1 VNHQPADPSYQRG
14 DRIALEH
21 TTDPYTR
28 LTPGTQGTVTGYD
41 PQHGQLHVAWDDGST
56 LTMLLTDGDRVRLLA
71 PGPAPAPPAHRL
83 RPRHAGSRAQVGGE
97 AGDGHPPQDI
107 TDPRPG

>member
-1 VNHQPADPSYQRG
+1 VNRQPADPGYQRG

-41 PQHGQLHVAWDDGST
+41 GRLGQLAVAWDDGST
-56 LTMLLTDGDRVRLLA
+56 LSMLLRDGDQVRLI
-71 PGPAPAPPAHRL
+71 APARPPAGSL
-83 RPRHAGSRAQVGGE
+83 RESRAGPRGGRFRR
-97 AGDGHPPQDI
+97 GHLDETPEGPQQGQ
-107 TDPRPG
+107 RG

>member
-1 VNHQPADPSYQRG
+1 VNHQPADPGYQRG

-41 PQHGQLHVAWDDGST
+41 PRHGQFSNRRASRDSYDLLICVADVSVT
-56 LTMLLTDGDRVRLLA
+56 LTGGGLRGRLS
-71 PGPAPAPPAHRL
+71 RL
-83 RPRHAGSRAQVGGE
+83 GSGHSSSAVPRF
-97 AGDGHPPQDI
+97 
-107 TDPRPG
+107 